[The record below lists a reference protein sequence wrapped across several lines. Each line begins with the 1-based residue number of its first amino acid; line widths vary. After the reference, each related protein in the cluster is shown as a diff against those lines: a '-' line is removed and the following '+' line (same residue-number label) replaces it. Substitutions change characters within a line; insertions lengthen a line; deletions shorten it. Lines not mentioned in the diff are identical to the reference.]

1 MGLEVGEGVLVPNSS
16 ISLHEGQK
24 CPRSL
29 SWSWAISVVRTNQF
43 LQIRLTI
50 FILTSFFVVAEDVV
64 IKRLLRLEL

>member
-1 MGLEVGEGVLVPNSS
+1 MTLMPNLSITLQWRPKVPR
-16 ISLHEGQK
+16 IM
-24 CPRSL
+24 